1 MKVLV
6 CAKRVVDPNVKVRV
20 KSDFSNVEIEH
31 SKMSLNPFDENA
43 IEEAVRLKERG
54 IVTEIVAVSIGSA
67 KCEETLRNALAR
79 GCDRAI
85 LVESS
90 ENYEP
95 INIANILQKNNMK
108 RLIKLMQ

>member
-43 IEEAVRLKERG
+43 IEEAVRLQG
-54 IVTEIVAVSIGSA
+54 TWY
-67 KCEETLRNALAR
+67 CN
-79 GCDRAI
+79 
-85 LVESS
+85 
-90 ENYEP
+90 
-95 INIANILQKNNMK
+95 
-108 RLIKLMQ
+108 